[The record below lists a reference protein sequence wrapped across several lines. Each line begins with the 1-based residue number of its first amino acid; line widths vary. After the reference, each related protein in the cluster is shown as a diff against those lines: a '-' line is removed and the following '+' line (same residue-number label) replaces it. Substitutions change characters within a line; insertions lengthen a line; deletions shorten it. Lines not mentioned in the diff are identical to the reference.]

1 MIIRILNRQK
11 RLRPNALRIRE
22 LAGFFA
28 RKAAPDSRWT
38 DLSVVLTGDGAARAL
53 KRRFFG
59 LDAVTDVVSFT
70 ARPEP
75 GGPRGLSAEV
85 IVNIEEACRQGPRR
99 GGMEREFALYLA
111 HGCDHAAGR
120 SDRTAT
126 ARAGM
131 RRRELLWLREAAAK
145 KMLSGL
151 FRTAHESRQTAMI
164 PVRRPTTHDR

>member
-11 RLRPNALRIRE
+11 CLRPNAPKIRE

-28 RKAAPDSRWT
+28 RKAAPDLTWADVT
-38 DLSVVLTGDGAARAL
+38 VVLAGDNTARAL

-75 GGPRGLSAEV
+75 GGARGRSAE
-85 IVNIEEACRQGPRR
+85 IIINAEEACRQGARR
-99 GGMEREFALYLA
+99 GGLEREFALYLA
-111 HGCDHAAGR
+111 HGCDHAVGR
-120 SDRTAT
+120 TDRTRA

-131 RRRELLWLREAAAK
+131 RRRELGWLKEAAAR

-151 FRTAHESRQTAMI
+151 FRPGADNQ
-164 PVRRPTTHDR
+164 